1 MIPRH
6 SLLLLLAVVLM
17 CACTT
22 HPTGDAATLCARAGE
37 AAESGDYA
45 TAIALA
51 SDALDRMDS
60 DTDPTLRADALMTI
74 GHAHAAAGNDAAALA
89 YAREARM
96 ASPGYAAARR
106 YLVDAATRAGEYTLA
121 LEELDSIP
129 APDAASEAVTLRQRA
144 AAALGAGHTE
154 VAAGALRRLYADSL
168 WLPVEQRAALA
179 RIYLAAGRRDS
190 AAIVMAGADSETAMS
205 AADLR
210 ALATYHAATGDDS
223 AARDALLRLDATQ
236 DSLLRTIAA
245 ARIYGNLYSQE
256 HERLMAQTE
265 ATRTAR
271 LRLTIAIVAALAALT
286 ALTAALLYA
295 RARHRR
301 RYLEAENRLLLA
313 GEELDRLAAQS
324 RSDIGRLFRDSYD
337 SVEMAANMLIDSSA
351 SANVAANIRRRLE
364 MRVEACRKPEFLA
377 TLEAQTD
384 RYRDGAMATLR
395 SRVNP
400 LSDADIKV
408 ALYCAAGLSPRVI
421 CMLLDCSP
429 SALYNK
435 KYRLKGKIRAC
446 GAPDTEVQSLLA
458 MLD

>member
-1 MIPRH
+1 MTPRH
-6 SLLLLLAVVLM
+6 SLLILLAAVLM

-51 SDALDRMDS
+51 SDALDRMDTG
-60 DTDPTLRADALMTI
+60 TDPTLRADALMTI

-89 YAREARM
+89 YAREACM
-96 ASPGYAAARR
+96 ACPGYVAARR
-106 YLVDAATRAGEYTLA
+106 YLVDAATRAGEYALA
-121 LEELDSIP
+121 LEQLDSIP

-144 AAALGAGHTE
+144 AAALGAGHTT

-210 ALATYHAATGDDS
+210 ALAAYHAATGDDS

-265 ATRTAR
+265 ATRAAR

-295 RARHRR
+295 RARHR

-364 MRVEACRKPEFLA
+364 LRVEACRKPEFLA
-377 TLEAQTD
+377 TLEAQID
-384 RYRDGAMATLR
+384 RYRDGAIATLR
-395 SRVNP
+395 SRVSP

-458 MLD
+458 MLE